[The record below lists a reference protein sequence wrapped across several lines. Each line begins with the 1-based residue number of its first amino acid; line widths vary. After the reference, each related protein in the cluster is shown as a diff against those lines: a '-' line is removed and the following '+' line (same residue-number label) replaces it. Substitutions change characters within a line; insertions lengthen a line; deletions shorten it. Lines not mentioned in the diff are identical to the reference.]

1 MKIKIKDPVIKKVVK
16 KFVKRSE
23 VGYKKY
29 GVTLRDDRSNMDEW
43 LNHLQEELMDAVN
56 YIERA
61 REELQVTKPTALE
74 LATEAY
80 HQALEDIDIVDPVTF
95 SYTGPEKLSGLTD
108 MNLDWEIVSIVPK
121 KEKYDYGCSFCN
133 CVGKDRCDVA

>member
-29 GVTLRDDRSNMDEW
+29 GVTLRDDKSNMDEW

-61 REELQVTKPTALE
+61 REELDAAKITV
-74 LATEAY
+74 
-80 HQALEDIDIVDPVTF
+80 VDPYSYT
-95 SYTGPEKLSGLTD
+95 YTGPEKLDGLTGKCSSS
-108 MNLDWEIVSIVPK
+108 NLA
-121 KEKYDYGCSFCN
+121 CTFCTCN
-133 CVGKDRCDVA
+133 KGRDHYL

>member
-29 GVTLRDDRSNMDEW
+29 GVTLRDDKSNMDEW

-61 REELQVTKPTALE
+61 REELAAPLKSALQQ
-74 LATEAY
+74 AVDDY
-80 HQALEDIDIVDPVTF
+80 NQALENIDIINPSTYT
-95 SYTGPEKLSGLTD
+95 YTGPEKLNELTGKCPSPT
-108 MNLDWEIVSIVPK
+108 LD
-121 KEKYDYGCSFCN
+121 CTFCTCN
-133 CVGKDRCDVA
+133 KGRDHNF

>member
-29 GVTLRDDRSNMDEW
+29 GVTLRDDKSNMDEW

-61 REELQVTKPTALE
+61 REELAAPFPALQK
-74 LATEAY
+74 AVDDY
-80 HQALEDIDIVDPVTF
+80 NQALENIDIINPMTY
-95 SYTGPEKLSGLTD
+95 SYTGPEKLKELTAKCPSP
-108 MNLDWEIVSIVPK
+108 NLD
-121 KEKYDYGCSFCN
+121 CTFCTCN
-133 CVGKDRCDVA
+133 KGRDHYL

>member
-1 MKIKIKDPVIKKVVK
+1 MKLKIKDPVIKKVVK

-29 GVTLRDDRSNMDEW
+29 GVTLRDDKSNMDEW

-61 REELQVTKPTALE
+61 REEIAQVNLK
-74 LATEAY
+74 
-80 HQALEDIDIVDPVTF
+80 QALEDIDIVDHITY
-95 SYTGPEKLSGLTD
+95 SYSGPE
-108 MNLDWEIVSIVPK
+108 
-121 KEKYDYGCSFCN
+121 
-133 CVGKDRCDVA
+133 